1 MDTIYALLIV
11 FVLYCIISDWFM
23 HEYGGKLNSDNFYKF
38 KIDSFFSYQI
48 PALKRLVSLNEENL
62 AKQPIFW
69 IGIILPLIVASWIE
83 YQIILLNPEL
93 LSFGNLKYLFERS
106 APALYVSAL
115 IPTLGVLISNIHRTI
130 QTKKQIQVTEV
141 KNISDS
147 FYAHNKY
154 IIEEFKAI
162 EEINPHL
169 KMLIESPNK
178 LYKKIYPISSI
189 TLGYNE
195 LISGDFIS
203 SLNKESLKLMR
214 EIENFNNYIVSTNEK
229 INENFTFMF
238 FRQAKVVYSE
248 VLNLMKV
255 CHVKID
261 EKFEGYFYK
270 EKSELTKLLNVEI
283 NASEAY
289 LQNEIIIYSRVA
301 ALSGMAKCIIYY
313 IGTFLITI
321 NKVFDVIKLE
331 NTTGLIKIRN
341 FIKDDLNNSYL
352 RVDKLRVELY
362 QPIGEHR
369 AYQQFNAEHNEY

>member
-1 MDTIYALLIV
+1 
-11 FVLYCIISDWFM
+11 
-23 HEYGGKLNSDNFYKF
+23 
-38 KIDSFFSYQI
+38 
-48 PALKRLVSLNEENL
+48 
-62 AKQPIFW
+62 
-69 IGIILPLIVASWIE
+69 
-83 YQIILLNPEL
+83 
-93 LSFGNLKYLFERS
+93 
-106 APALYVSAL
+106 
-115 IPTLGVLISNIHRTI
+115 
-130 QTKKQIQVTEV
+130 
-141 KNISDS
+141 
-147 FYAHNKY
+147 
-154 IIEEFKAI
+154 
-162 EEINPHL
+162 
-169 KMLIESPNK
+169 MLIESPNK